1 MPIYK
6 NYFYDIKY
14 VTQTLL
20 IYNKNT
26 KIFSTINK
34 DGAYRNIVILRVRVL
49 LYSQMEGKRQQ
60 LLATMTDSCT
70 KLESSSCTIA
80 MNFTSQMDV
89 PQSFKPPLFLTK
101 TYNMVDDA
109 LTITIMSWSFA
120 SFVIWNHLEFA

>member
-1 MPIYK
+1 MLVHK
-6 NYFYDIKY
+6 NYLYDIKC
-14 VTQTLL
+14 VTRTLL

-26 KIFSTINK
+26 KIFSTINS
-34 DGAYRNIVILRVRVL
+34 DGAYGNVAVVRIRFF

-60 LLATMTDSCT
+60 LLATMTDNCA

-109 LTITIMSWSFA
+109 LTITIVSWSFA
-120 SFVIWNHLEFA
+120 SFVIWNHLEFP